1 MLLLT
6 VFILFFLA
14 LAASIYWH
22 FFILYPLLLGL
33 VGMAFVACRRGY
45 SLRSVLAMAYTGA
58 MQPLVVIKVL
68 AHVGAL
74 TAMWRAS
81 GVICFL
87 VYHGLQ
93 VLSPRYFLEGAFLL
107 SAAFAFL
114 LGTSLGT
121 VSVLGI
127 ALIVIAS
134 GGGLSIP
141 MTAGAIVAGAFLGD
155 RGSPMSSSAWL
166 VASITHTPLYSNVA
180 NMLRTSWIP
189 LLLSMAGYALLART
203 HGLEYFDP
211 AFVQAM
217 DTAFIRHPLL
227 LVPPLIVLG
236 GCALRIRFSYVMP
249 VSTLSAMALCMFL
262 QNQSIPD
269 IIQALFMGYQP
280 AERTAVTLL
289 FAGGGWISILPAVCI
304 IFCSSAFA
312 GIFAGAHLLA
322 EVEQAVIRL
331 HARCGAYLTNMLIS
345 TATAALAC
353 NQTLAIIL
361 TNQLQFPLHN
371 QNPASRSRFAL
382 MLENSVVMLSALVPW
397 NIAVSLPLAILD
409 AGPSSIIYAFYVW
422 LIPLL
427 GWFTPAWGR
436 PKAAYIPPAPP
447 S

>member
-14 LAASIYWH
+14 LAASIYGH

-33 VGMAFVACRRGY
+33 AGMAFVACRRAY
-45 SLRSVLAMAYTGA
+45 SLRAVLAMAYTGA
-58 MQPLVVIKVL
+58 MQTLIVIKVL
-68 AHVGAL
+68 LHVGAL

-81 GVICFL
+81 GVIYFL

-107 SAAFAFL
+107 SAAFSFL
-114 LGTSLGT
+114 LGSSLGT

-141 MTAGAIVAGAFLGD
+141 MTAGAIIAGAFLGD

-166 VASITHTPLYSNVA
+166 VASITHTPLYSNIA

-189 LLLSMAGYALLART
+189 LLLSMTGYALLART
-203 HGLEYFDP
+203 HGLEHFDP

-217 DTAFIRHPLL
+217 DTAFIRHPLM
-227 LVPPLIVLG
+227 LVPPLIVLA

-249 VSTLSAMALCMFL
+249 MSTISAMALCIFVQHQSVAEIIHTLFL
-262 QNQSIPD
+262 
-269 IIQALFMGYQP
+269 GYQP
-280 AERTAVTLL
+280 AERTSVTLL
-289 FAGGGWISILPAVCI
+289 FAGGGWISVVPAMCI

-322 EVEQAVIRL
+322 DVEKVVARL
-331 HARCGAYLTNMLIS
+331 HARCGAYLTNMLVS
-345 TATAALAC
+345 ATTAALAC

-361 TNQLQFPLHN
+361 TNQLQFTLHN
-371 QNPASRSRFAL
+371 HSPASRSRFAL

-397 NIAVSLPLAILD
+397 NIAVALPLAILD
-409 AGPSSIIYAFYVW
+409 AGPSSIVYAFYVW

-427 GWFTPAWGR
+427 GWFIPAGER
-436 PKAAYIPPAPP
+436 AKKHTI
-447 S
+447 

>member
-6 VFILFFLA
+6 VFILFFLV

-33 VGMAFVACRRGY
+33 AGMAFVACRRGY
-45 SLRSVLAMAYTGA
+45 SLRSVLAMAYAGA
-58 MQPLVVIKVL
+58 TQSLVVIKVL
-68 AHVGAL
+68 THIGAL

-81 GVICFL
+81 GVIYFL

-93 VLSPRYFLEGAFLL
+93 ILSPRYFLEGAFLL
-107 SAAFAFL
+107 SAAFSFL

-127 ALIVIAS
+127 ALIVIAD

-141 MTAGAIVAGAFLGD
+141 MTAGAIIAGAFLGD
-155 RGSPMSSSAWL
+155 RGSLMSSSAWL
-166 VASITHTPLYSNVA
+166 VASVTHTTLYANVA
-180 NMLRTSWIP
+180 NMWRTSWIP
-189 LLLSMAGYALLART
+189 LLLSMVGYALLARS

-217 DTAFIRHPLL
+217 DTAFIRHPLM

-249 VSTLSAMALCMFL
+249 ISTLSAMTLCFFL
-262 QNQSIPD
+262 QHQSLPD
-269 IIQALFMGYQP
+269 IIRMLFLGYQP
-280 AERTAVTLL
+280 VEHTVVTQL

-322 EVEQAVIRL
+322 DVEKTVIRL
-331 HARCGAYLTNMLIS
+331 HARCGAYLTNMLVS

-361 TNQLQFPLHN
+361 TSQLQFSLHN
-371 QNPASRSRFAL
+371 QSPASRSRFAL

-422 LIPLL
+422 LIPLF
-427 GWFTPAWGR
+427 GWFIPTWGR
-436 PKAAYIPPAPP
+436 FKKI
-447 S
+447 